1 MSVPPLKRS
10 YSYYNIGGGLGVPYS
25 RNDSHNDLVAR
36 KLKPETQEFENSKNL
51 EYHFQNSTLFMLL
64 I

>member
-10 YSYYNIGGGLGVPYS
+10 YYYYNIGGGVGVPYS
-25 RNDSHNDLVAR
+25 HNDSHNDYVGR

-51 EYHFQNSTLFMLL
+51 GYDCLCF
-64 I
+64 

>member
-1 MSVPPLKRS
+1 MESEESKRTS
-10 YSYYNIGGGLGVPYS
+10 KSRFASKVGVPYS
-25 RNDSHNDLVAR
+25 LNDEVGR

-51 EYHFQNSTLFMLL
+51 EYHFKSSTSFMLF

>member
-10 YSYYNIGGGLGVPYS
+10 YYYYNIGSGVDVPYS
-25 RNDSHNDLVAR
+25 LNDEVGR

-51 EYHFQNSTLFMLL
+51 ECHFKSSTSFMLF